1 MAKKKPIISPLGQW
15 AYPGEVTIIPSSK
28 ITMKGVNYP
37 VLGVDDFGNSKVMMP
52 GAEYEFPGNYV
63 TEYPQMGKGGEMI
76 KRKDGSYSKRGLWDN
91 IRANKGSGKKP
102 TKQMLEQERKIK
114 AKMQDGGWLNNYSKS
129 KVILPSVSQ
138 PELNPIAMT
147 GLMKSKIAYADA
159 FNNPTGAR
167 LTNRDSKS
175 YTFTSDD
182 EYNGGAPQGSQGN
195 VYMSSYGEYATPQIQ
210 DVNGKLQFIADPWSP
225 ENVQRSLNQSIIFNE
240 PDEAQY
246 FGEHYKEVAPMM
258 QSWNKKYQN
267 GGALNKTVT
276 CSNCGWSWKL
286 AEGGSDPLTC
296 HKCGGTAKL
305 QNGGWLQEYQTAGEV
320 VQKPISE
327 YKKQFD
333 DEVKDLPSWYERNRA
348 RIKSTVPSEYLQSPD
363 RPFYFPEMHP
373 TFNGEDNPSPSAQGV
388 PNYYKALYEKGLDH
402 RINISNKP
410 ENTEISKVENDPS
423 TIMSHEIGHYL
434 NQNNPEVFLHNRIKL
449 AEAGINKTYGYQNF
463 YTNGDFGKEDISD
476 ERKSNEFIS
485 DAYALKQDMRNKGYY
500 DYTKG
505 EKLTPEIWEKYKQ
518 NHGNTF
524 NAQRFNKV
532 FKHEADVLEI
542 PTQIFTWSDS
552 FKDPKHFTTET
563 ELGNALTYLP
573 KKDSPLYL
581 KDKEFWDKKEE
592 NLKHYPDYIKNNRR
606 KAFYAAE
613 TEDLRPDLTRKPSP
627 KIKSK
632 FQDNI
637 TFPSEN
643 WFDENVNNK
652 SKDLTEQWK
661 ETSRANPLYKSSDEK
676 MINFLN
682 EIVKNNSNTNN
693 YTAKYGG
700 WLDSYKV
707 GGSTTEDKPIIPIPP
722 IQPTSKNKISFWDR
736 MEYEKNPSNPNE
748 YIKVNRN
755 PEYYKF
761 NSELDKAGDSEI
773 QAYQN
778 YLNENFNT
786 FLKEDGVWNE
796 DTKKAYDKYVIS
808 NENPQDLNKNKF
820 KINSKQPLEFQYND
834 KGSLQVKATD
844 AQFDPE
850 LKDWVDLKKLNP
862 TLEEFKSIVDKLPS
876 YNKYYENIY
885 DADKSTRG
893 LQQGPVDSQRAAE
906 IKSSKQYQNLDPK
919 YKEYLGKTFGTL
931 PIVEKTGIYE
941 GYSPSRMWT
950 TPPGSKSKPWLG
962 DDEVYD
968 PAKDLRYL
976 YFVTPKEGSVWAQD
990 KYQKELENLSCLT
1003 GNCGNEYLNKGNS
1016 MFNVPTLNLP
1026 KKKNEKQ
1033 IPFPT
1038 GDTWRLGQQA
1048 YAEILNNPAIVK
1060 YAKEKGIDLT
1070 DIGKD
1075 QFSPILAEALIGQR
1089 DANFN
1094 KKGVVIPHSRQYVPV
1109 IQDPNEF
1116 NLAGYLPI
1124 TADMFSANM
1133 NPNEKNQVLLNWDEK
1148 SKAEYFRKAGIPE
1161 DQWDNVYIHTS
1172 PFPISDYNAST
1183 KKYGGWLGKYQV
1195 AGEVSTEQNPEVMN
1209 PIEIQTKKDPWYER
1223 YPRMAWRPIDKKLH
1237 DFGSQYAQRISD
1249 ATGGADWYKQS
1260 NPFMNLAL
1268 EAINAPQLATTY
1280 AVTGKVQTP
1289 SEAMDIQNP
1298 YGAMA
1303 VDMLLDPTN
1312 LIGLGLTKPVQGAIK
1327 KGLGTAKKIA
1337 KNSLETFDNKLNAQ
1351 IFKNPKLSLFLQ
1363 NGQPIKSLDNIIYNP
1378 GLQMGNVK
1386 SFKDFITTGKTG
1398 KKDISE
1404 LDFFKGLDEGAA
1416 SLDNSL
1422 KKRVSDLESPEGF
1435 NRLVNQEKEYLIK
1448 NGTDASVAERVAKLN
1463 AKARV
1468 DELKNTTNIN
1478 REATKYAKNNF
1489 LGGTDNKFVKNKS
1502 LYNNAYFDRS
1512 YNNTIEDKIMDKIN
1526 LQKPVENYSKPK
1538 PGGIGMGYNYVNDV
1552 PTEMHEIAHGLQ
1564 RGRVLPIDDEL
1575 RKITPKEKL
1584 SGNFKNQY
1592 DYFKKGSNGKEPS
1605 AFANELRESM
1615 YQKGFIPDY
1624 YSPISEQQVQDAYR
1638 YFKKNPIGVYD
1649 KNTGYFSGNTR
1660 IFDFMKPTKTNSK
1673 LLTDILNK
1681 LPAVAPV
1688 GLGIGASQLQK
1699 QKNGGQTSWL
1709 NKYK

>member
-1 MAKKKPIISPLGQW
+1 
-15 AYPGEVTIIPSSK
+15 
-28 ITMKGVNYP
+28 
-37 VLGVDDFGNSKVMMP
+37 
-52 GAEYEFPGNYV
+52 
-63 TEYPQMGKGGEMI
+63 
-76 KRKDGSYSKRGLWDN
+76 
-91 IRANKGSGKKP
+91 
-102 TKQMLEQERKIK
+102 MLEQERKIK
-114 AKMQDGGWLNNYSKS
+114 AKMQDGGWLNNYPKS

-195 VYMSSYGEYATPQIQ
+195 VYMGSYGEYATPMIQ
-210 DVNGKLQFIADPWSP
+210 DVNGKLQFIADPYSP
-225 ENVQRSLNQSIIFNE
+225 ENAQRSLNQSIIFNN

-246 FGEHYKEVAPMM
+246 FAENYKEVAPMM
-258 QSWNKKYQN
+258 QSWNKKKN
-267 GGALNKTVT
+267 GGALNKSVT

-286 AEGGSDPLTC
+286 SEGGSDPLTC
-296 HKCGGTAKL
+296 HKCGGVVKMQNGAQYTPAPDNRIYSDNARVTRSQPNNNSTPNIISLMPNIEKSSYGLLDKPQLKMMELYSGKEQKPSEYLQSRTYNNPIANAFYKNKGVGIAADLVFDPLNILPTAILSKFKTLPGTVDKL
-305 QNGGWLQEYQTAGEV
+305 NEIKKFYNTSKNLVQRADNVSDFSELVGMQEGGWLQQYQVAGEV

-327 YKKQFD
+327 YKKQFE
-333 DEVKDLPSWYERNRA
+333 DEIKDLPSWYERNREK
-348 RIKSTVPSEYLQSPD
+348 IKSTVPSEYLQSPD
-363 RPFYFPEMHP
+363 LPFNFPKIYP
-373 TFNGEDNPSPSAQGV
+373 TFNEEDNPSPSAQGV
-388 PNYYKALYEKGLDH
+388 PNYYKALYAKGLDN
-402 RINISNKP
+402 RINISSKP

-434 NQNNPEVFLHNRIKL
+434 NHNNPEVFLHNRIKL
-449 AEAGINKTYGYQNF
+449 AEANIRKTYGYKGF
-463 YTNGDFGKEDISD
+463 YTNDLEEDFSN
-476 ERKSNEFIS
+476 ERKSNEFLS

-505 EKLTPEIWEKYKQ
+505 EKLTPEIWQKYKQ
-518 NHGNTF
+518 QHGNTF
-524 NAQRFNKV
+524 NAKRFNKV
-532 FKHEADVLEI
+532 FNNESDDLVK
-542 PTQIFTWSDS
+542 PTQVFTFSDS
-552 FKDPKHFTTET
+552 FQTADNPDVAS
-563 ELGNALTYLP
+563 ELGNAITYLP
-573 KKDSPLYL
+573 KKESPLYL
-581 KDKEFWDKKEE
+581 KNKEFWDKKEE
-592 NLKHYPDYIKNNRR
+592 NLKYYPDYIKNKRR
-606 KAFYAAE
+606 KEFYAGIE
-613 TEDLRPDLTRKPSP
+613 TENLTPLNSKKSP
-627 KIKSK
+627 EIKTK

-643 WFDENVNNK
+643 WLEENLNSESEYK
-652 SKDLTEQWK
+652 GFTERWK
-661 ETSRANPLYKSSDEK
+661 ETSRPNSIYKSSDEK
-676 MINFLN
+676 MINLLN
-682 EIVKNNSNTNN
+682 ELVKNNSNTNN

-707 GGSTTEDKPIIPIPP
+707 GGSRTEDKPIIPIPP
-722 IQPTSKNKISFWDR
+722 VQPTSKNKISFWDR

-748 YIKVNRN
+748 YIKVNKN

-761 NSELDKAGDSEI
+761 NSELDKAGNSEI

-796 DTKKAYDKYVIS
+796 DTKKAYDKYVIN

-1003 GNCGNEYLNKGNS
+1003 GNCGDEYLNKGNS

-1026 KKKNEKQ
+1026 KKKSEKE

-1048 YAEILNNPAIVK
+1048 YAELLNNPAIVK

-1124 TADMFSANM
+1124 TSDMFSANM

-1183 KKYGGWLGKYQV
+1183 KKYGGWLNKYQT
-1195 AGEVSTEQNPEVMN
+1195 AGEVSTEQNPERMN
-1209 PIEIQTKKDPWYER
+1209 PIEIQTERKPWYER
-1223 YPRMAWRPIDKKLH
+1223 LPRQIGNKIGLDPYHLDDK
-1237 DFGSQYAQRISD
+1237 DFGSQFRQRVSD

-1268 EAINAPQLATTY
+1268 EAMNAPQLAATY
-1280 AVTGKVQTP
+1280 GVTGKVQTP

-1303 VDMLLDPTN
+1303 VDMLLDPAVAF
-1312 LIGLGLTKPVQGAIK
+1312 GLTKGLVKGA
-1327 KGLGTAKKIA
+1327 
-1337 KNSLETFDNKLNAQ
+1337 
-1351 IFKNPKLSLFLQ
+1351 P
-1363 NGQPIKSLDNIIYNP
+1363 
-1378 GLQMGNVK
+1378 
-1386 SFKDFITTGKTG
+1386 
-1398 KKDISE
+1398 
-1404 LDFFKGLDEGAA
+1404 
-1416 SLDNSL
+1416 
-1422 KKRVSDLESPEGF
+1422 
-1435 NRLVNQEKEYLIK
+1435 LV
-1448 NGTDASVAERVAKLN
+1448 A
-1463 AKARV
+1463 
-1468 DELKNTTNIN
+1468 
-1478 REATKYAKNNF
+1478 KYAKTAGKKLGKSITKDVAFTPTINNF
-1489 LGGTDNKFVKNKS
+1489 SKF
-1502 LYNNAYFDRS
+1502 
-1512 YNNTIEDKIMDKIN
+1512 
-1526 LQKPVENYSKPK
+1526 
-1538 PGGIGMGYNYVNDV
+1538 
-1552 PTEMHEIAHGLQ
+1552 
-1564 RGRVLPIDDEL
+1564 DEL
-1575 RKITPKEKL
+1575 TPQSMDDIYHRVVNSPGYSDDVQKAIDYWQEYKHVSPEL
-1584 SGNFKNQY
+1584 DKSFTLELGEDLPLTRRLKTPLAFDENGYVINSGKPISFSAGLGNDLLGQHRVHLMAP
-1592 DYFKKGSNGKEPS
+1592 KGTKV
-1605 AFANELRESM
+1605 
-1615 YQKGFIPDY
+1615 
-1624 YSPISEQQVQDAYR
+1624 SPISRAASSTTMQGER
-1638 YFKKNPIGVYD
+1638 EILFPTTSKFKKLHSRVNPQTGVEDYIIG
-1649 KNTGYFSGNTR
+1649 
-1660 IFDFMKPTKTNSK
+1660 
-1673 LLTDILNK
+1673 LE
-1681 LPAVAPV
+1681 
-1688 GLGIGASQLQK
+1688 
-1699 QKNGGQTSWL
+1699 QKNGGQTNWL